1 MMGDEENLP
10 RVMEGGQQEDGEGTS
25 RFPELDELQRE
36 IERRIR
42 DNQRFLAG
50 FMDDDFV
57 AEDEGEDDDTEGDF
71 EEL

>member
-1 MMGDEENLP
+1 MVDEAGKAPQTKDEEQAN
-10 RVMEGGQQEDGEGTS
+10 DGATTS

-42 DNQRFLAG
+42 DNRRFLDG
-50 FMDDDFV
+50 FMNDDFV
-57 AEDEGEDDDTEGDF
+57 AEEESGDEPGDEDF

>member
-1 MMGDEENLP
+1 MMVDEENLP

-42 DNQRFLAG
+42 DNRRFLDG
-50 FMDDDFV
+50 FMNDDFI
-57 AEDEGEDDDTEGDF
+57 AEEESGDEPEDEDF

>member
-1 MMGDEENLP
+1 MMVDEEGLP
-10 RVMEGGQQEDGEGTS
+10 RAAEGDQREEGGGTS

-50 FMDDDFV
+50 FMDDDFG
-57 AEDEGEDDDTEGDF
+57 AEEEGDNDGEEEDF

>member
-1 MMGDEENLP
+1 MADEAGKAPQTKDEAQTN
-10 RVMEGGQQEDGEGTS
+10 DGATAS

-42 DNQRFLAG
+42 DNRRFLDG
-50 FMDDDFV
+50 FMNDDFV
-57 AEDEGEDDDTEGDF
+57 AEEESGDEPGDEDF

>member
-1 MMGDEENLP
+1 VGNKENLL
-10 RVMEGGQQEDGEGTS
+10 RATEEDRQEEGGTS

-42 DNQRFLAG
+42 DNQRFLAV

-57 AEDEGEDDDTEGDF
+57 AEEEGNDEAAEDDF

>member
-1 MMGDEENLP
+1 MADEAGKAPQTKE
-10 RVMEGGQQEDGEGTS
+10 EAQASDAATTS

-42 DNQRFLAG
+42 DNRRFLDG
-50 FMDDDFV
+50 FMNDDFI
-57 AEDEGEDDDTEGDF
+57 AEEESGDEPEDEDF